1 MHHDTLSGSR
11 HKRLPVLT
19 LLTLLLGAAT
29 FAFWMWLYPQDL
41 SYQEQNQLFLFT
53 WDYLLERLALPG
65 GLADWISE
73 FLVQFFY
80 WRWAGALIMAM
91 LAMLLQRAVWRMG
104 QTHYL
109 VSFIPSLLLLVYMG
123 DVEVLLSYPVALL
136 IAVWLCPL
144 FLHARWHRLWLIP
157 LGWWLIG
164 PMILLPVLLS
174 MVAMSSNNAKPLVYG
189 DKAQQRVISRSASI
203 FSASGTRNQSSGASH
218 GYTELLILIWT
229 AIVFFVGTRLMAN
242 QYPLRDA
249 LFGLNYYRLVETLPA
264 LQWIIPIVTLL
275 SIIACNIPL
284 QFRHPALAGALLTLL
299 LVLGTFFGVRA
310 TYDRDTHETLAYD
323 WLIRHERYV
332 DVIKR
337 AEKYQPRNPVSAC
350 SVNFCLFTQGQL
362 ENRLTDFYQCGT
374 RGLVLPSIRDNLS
387 DITSAELLWM
397 MGMPNITL
405 QYAFDLQESIQ
416 NGRKSGRFMQ
426 RIAACNIVNGWYERA
441 TRYLDLLEHSLFYRK
456 WAREQKE
463 MIQDEA
469 RVAADPVYA
478 WIRSVRFQDDF
489 ITNYNTLDL
498 MMAILYNQNK
508 NNFMAAQYFE
518 AWQRLK
524 QMEDKQ

>member
-1 MHHDTLSGSR
+1 MYPDDKMGSR
-11 HKRLPVLT
+11 QKRLPILT
-19 LLTLLLGAAT
+19 LILGAAI

-53 WDYLLERLALPG
+53 WDYLWERLALPG

-80 WRWAGALIMAM
+80 WRWAGALIMAL
-91 LAMLLQRAVWRMG
+91 LAMLLQMAVWRAAVDAG
-104 QTHYL
+104 VPGKRGAWVL
-109 VSFIPSLLLLVYMG
+109 SCIPSLLLLVYMG
-123 DVEVLLSYPVALL
+123 DVEVLVSYPVALL
-136 IAVWLCPL
+136 LSVWLCPV
-144 FLHARWHRLWLIP
+144 FLHAGWHRLWLIP

-164 PMILLPVLLS
+164 PVIILPVIYSLIAS
-174 MVAMSSNNAKPLVYG
+174 ISSASRTK
-189 DKAQQRVISRSASI
+189 SRSSVA
-203 FSASGTRNQSSGASH
+203 F
-218 GYTELLILIWT
+218 EVLILTWT
-229 AIVFFVGTRLMAN
+229 IIVFYAGARLFAA

-264 LQWIIPIVTLL
+264 LQWIIPATTLL
-275 SIIACNIPL
+275 CLLVCGLPFSL
-284 QFRHPALAGALLTLL
+284 RHPVPAGLVTALLLL
-299 LVLGTFFGVRA
+299 AGTFFGVRA
-310 TYDRDTHETLAYD
+310 TYDKDTHETLAYD
-323 WLIRHERYV
+323 WLIRNEHYA
-332 DVIKR
+332 DVLKR
-337 AEKYQPRNPVSAC
+337 AEKYQPHNPVSAC
-350 SVNFCLFTQGQL
+350 SVNFSLFTQGQL
-362 ENRLTDFYQCGT
+362 ESRLTDFYQCGT
-374 RGLVLPSIRDNLS
+374 QGLVLPSIRDNLS

-405 QYAFDLQESIQ
+405 QYCFDLQESIQ

-426 RIAACNIVNGWYERA
+426 RIAQCNIVNGWYERA
-441 TRYLDLLEHSLFYRK
+441 VRYLDILEHSLFYRK
-456 WAREQKE
+456 WAREQKA
-463 MIQDEA
+463 MIQDET

-508 NNFMAAQYFE
+508 NNFMAAQYYE

-524 QMEDKQ
+524 QMEGKE